1 MLDYPTIVFLS
12 HILLIGPIIAIIG
25 YNLKNKKPVQ
35 PELYDVLL
43 MMGVS
48 TILYHTYKLIS
59 YRKLIQ

>member
-12 HILLIGPIIAIIG
+12 HILLIGPIIAVIG

-48 TILYHTYKLIS
+48 TILYHTYKLVN

>member
-1 MLDYPTIVFLS
+1 MLDHPTIVFLS
-12 HILLIGPIIAIIG
+12 HILLIGPIIAVIG
-25 YNLKNKKPVQ
+25 YNLKTKNLFK

-48 TILYHTYKLIS
+48 IILYHTYKLVN

>member
-12 HILLIGPIIAIIG
+12 HILLIGPIIAVIG
-25 YNLKNKKPVQ
+25 YNLKTNKPVQ

-43 MMGVS
+43 AMGVS
-48 TILYHTYKLIS
+48 TVLYHTYKLIS

>member
-12 HILLIGPIIAIIG
+12 HILLIGPIIGIIG

-48 TILYHTYKLIS
+48 TVLYHTYKLFS
-59 YRKLIQ
+59 YRKLIR